1 MKKTILVLLLVAMA
15 MNISLAQRP
24 TSKDVKDLAVAVAL
38 KYYESHTTAVD
49 SWWSNSVYHIGNIE
63 LYKVTRDPRL
73 LQYTL
78 KWARHNQFMGATEPD
93 PRRWRFRE
101 PLPFHVFVLAGEW
114 QVCFQVY
121 ADLANI
127 TGDSF
132 MCRRAFE
139 VYDFQ
144 TKTLN
149 VNYWNWEDAL
159 FMAMPA
165 MAKIYRRTHNPALVT
180 KMKEYFNHFDSKMF
194 DASEGLY
201 YRDTTYLYPKYKSKS
216 GKKDFW
222 SRGNGWVFSAFA
234 RVMRELD
241 SVDSEVYRERFC
253 AMARAIRRLQTDEG
267 YFYTSLL
274 DPLHAKGCESSGT
287 SLFLYGLC
295 CGVNDGI
302 LDDKEYAPVIEKA
315 WCFLSETAVQPDYTV
330 GYVYDMREKEMTRY
344 VANPRTSTNYGTG
357 CFLLAAS
364 EYAKYL
370 EKTQR

>member
-1 MKKTILVLLLVAMA
+1 MLCATFAY
-15 MNISLAQRP
+15 SQRR
-24 TSKDVKDLAVAVAL
+24 TAGEVIAFADSVAL
-38 KYYESHTTAVD
+38 KYHADHREPVD
-49 SWWSNSVYHIGNIE
+49 AWWANSVYHIGNIE
-63 LYKVTRDPRL
+63 LYKVSRDPRL
-73 LQYTL
+73 LQYSL
-78 KWARHNQFMGATEPD
+78 QWARHNQFMGATEPD

-127 TGDSF
+127 TGDSS
-132 MCRRAFE
+132 MCRRALE

-144 TKTLN
+144 TKTQN

-159 FMAMPA
+159 FMAMPS

-180 KMKEYFNHFDSKMF
+180 KMKEYFDYFDSKMF
-194 DASEGLY
+194 DATSGLY

-216 GKKDFW
+216 GMKDFW
-222 SRGNGWVFSAFA
+222 SRGNGWVLAAFA

-241 SVDSEVYRERFC
+241 STDCEIYRERFC
-253 AMARAIRRLQTDEG
+253 SMARAIKGLQTEVG
-267 YFYTSLL
+267 YFNTSLL
-274 DPLHAKGCESSGT
+274 DAQHAKGRESSGT

-302 LDDKEYAPVIEKA
+302 INDAEYAPVIEKA
-315 WCFLSETAVQPDYTV
+315 WRFLSEIAVQPDYTV
-330 GYVYDMREKEMTRY
+330 GYVYDMPEKQMTRY
-344 VANPRTSTNYGTG
+344 VANPRTTTNYGTG

-364 EYAKYL
+364 EYARYL
-370 EKTQR
+370 ERRK